1 LPRGNICLWAEHMRV
16 GTCCVAFAVAVAV
29 LSACGETT
37 TPPALIRLVRTIV
50 AQKRIIGE
58 TVALT
63 GHIRAQDEMNL
74 AFRID
79 GKLTERLVNICDRV
93 TVGQLVGR
101 LDPQN
106 ELNALRSAEADL
118 AAAQAMLAQM
128 QGSEGRLRELLQKGI
143 ATRTQYDQAL
153 QQLQTAQSQIKSAEA
168 RLRTAEDRRSYTE
181 LYADTAGAI
190 IAKGAEPGEVIRA
203 GQMIVQIARE
213 GNKDAIFD
221 VPVQLIRGGRPAEV
235 EVYLADNPSIRATG
249 RVREVSPQADPV
261 TRTHQVKIGLIDPP
275 RAMFLGTTV
284 VGRVTLHAEMAV
296 ELPGT
301 ALTQWNG
308 RPAVWVVDT
317 ATKTVDLRAMEI
329 SRHDS
334 NSVIV
339 AQGVQDGDIVVTAG
353 VHALRPGQKVQFS
366 DAAQ

>member
-1 LPRGNICLWAEHMRV
+1 M
-16 GTCCVAFAVAVAV
+16 AFAVAV
-29 LSACGETT
+29 LSACGEAAP
-37 TPPALIRLVRTIV
+37 PPASIRPVRTV
-50 AQKRIIGE
+50 VVQKRIIGE
-58 TVALT
+58 SIALT
-63 GHIRAQDEMNL
+63 GHIRAQDEVNL

-79 GKLTERLVNICDRV
+79 GKLTERLVNIGDRV

-118 AAAQAMLAQM
+118 AAAQAMLTQT
-128 QGSEGRLRELLQKGI
+128 QGTEGRLRELLAKGI
-143 ATRTQYDQAL
+143 ATRAQNDQAL

-190 IAKGAEPGEVIRA
+190 IGKGAEPGEVIRA
-203 GQMIVQIARE
+203 GQTIVQVARE

-221 VPVQLIRGGRPAEV
+221 VPVQLIRAGRPPEV
-235 EVYLADNPSIRATG
+235 EVYLADNPNIRATG
-249 RVREVSPQADPV
+249 HVREVSPQADPA

-275 RAMFLGTTV
+275 QGMFLGTTV
-284 VGRVTLHAEMAV
+284 VGRVTLHAEMVV

-308 RPAVWVVDT
+308 RPAVWVVDA
-317 ATKTVDLRAMEI
+317 ATNTVDLRPMEI
-329 SRHDS
+329 ARHDS
-334 NSVIV
+334 SSVIV

-353 VHALRPGQKVQFS
+353 VHALHPGQKVKFS
-366 DAAQ
+366 DAAP

>member
-1 LPRGNICLWAEHMRV
+1 MRV
-16 GTCCVAFAVAVAV
+16 STCCVAFAVAGAV
-29 LSACGETT
+29 LSACGEATS
-37 TPPALIRLVRTIV
+37 PPALIRLVRTLV
-50 AQKRIIGE
+50 VQTNDFGE

-79 GKLTERLVNICDRV
+79 GKLTERLVNIGDRV

-190 IAKGAEPGEVIRA
+190 
-203 GQMIVQIARE
+203 
-213 GNKDAIFD
+213 
-221 VPVQLIRGGRPAEV
+221 
-235 EVYLADNPSIRATG
+235 
-249 RVREVSPQADPV
+249 
-261 TRTHQVKIGLIDPP
+261 
-275 RAMFLGTTV
+275 
-284 VGRVTLHAEMAV
+284 
-296 ELPGT
+296 
-301 ALTQWNG
+301 
-308 RPAVWVVDT
+308 
-317 ATKTVDLRAMEI
+317 
-329 SRHDS
+329 
-334 NSVIV
+334 
-339 AQGVQDGDIVVTAG
+339 
-353 VHALRPGQKVQFS
+353 
-366 DAAQ
+366 

>member
-1 LPRGNICLWAEHMRV
+1 M
-16 GTCCVAFAVAVAV
+16 AFAVAS
-29 LSACGETT
+29 LSACEEAAP
-37 TPPALIRLVRTIV
+37 PPASIRPVRTV
-50 AQKRIIGE
+50 VVQKHIIGE

-63 GHIRAQDEMNL
+63 GHIRAQDEVNL

-79 GKLTERLVNICDRV
+79 GKLTERLVNIGDRV

-118 AAAQAMLAQM
+118 AAAQAMQTQT

-143 ATRTQYDQAL
+143 ATRAQYDQAL
-153 QQLQTAQSQIKSAEA
+153 QQLQTAQSQIKSTEA

-221 VPVQLIRGGRPAEV
+221 VPVQLIRAGRPAEV
-235 EVYLADNPSIRATG
+235 EVYLADNPNLRTTG
-249 RVREVSPQADPV
+249 HVREVSPQADSA

-275 RAMFLGTTV
+275 QAMFLGTTV
-284 VGRVTLHAEMAV
+284 VGRVTLHAEMVV

-301 ALTQWNG
+301 ALTQLNG
-308 RPAVWVVDT
+308 RPAVWVVDVT
-317 ATKTVDLRAMEI
+317 TKTVELRPMEI
-329 SRHDS
+329 ARHES
-334 NSVIV
+334 SSVIV
-339 AQGVQDGDIVVTAG
+339 AHGVQDGDIVVTAG
-353 VHALRPGQKVQFS
+353 VHALHPGQKVKFF
-366 DAAQ
+366 DPAQ